1 MSCYLVSEEH
11 LRVVSAAIA
20 APSYLTWMW
29 KGKERKAA
37 SHTEIA
43 RMLRKENLR
52 SWCARYADEHKEL
65 PRLLRE
71 ASKLDVF
78 DGGVATKSGQDNT
91 QWIVESDSKEVTC
104 VSVQRRGMEQRTYTS
119 IQCMKLVQCV
129 MYNCNEHST
138 WQTSEAYAMCSSALL
153 YYTKSAVYNGMS
165 DTYDAAKWS
174 I

>member
-1 MSCYLVSEEH
+1 MSCFLVSEDH
-11 LRVVSAAIA
+11 LRVVSAAIV

-43 RMLRKENLR
+43 RM
-52 SWCARYADEHKEL
+52 
-65 PRLLRE
+65 
-71 ASKLDVF
+71 
-78 DGGVATKSGQDNT
+78 
-91 QWIVESDSKEVTC
+91 WIVESDSKEVTC

-165 DTYDAAKWS
+165 DTYDAAKWW